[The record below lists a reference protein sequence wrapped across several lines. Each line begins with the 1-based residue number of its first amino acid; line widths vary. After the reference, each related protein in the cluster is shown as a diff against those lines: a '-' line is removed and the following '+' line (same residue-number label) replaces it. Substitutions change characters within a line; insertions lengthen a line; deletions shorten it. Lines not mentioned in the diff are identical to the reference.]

1 MPTAALAQMRSLYA
15 AMRPHVSGAAYL
27 NYCDLDLPDA
37 TTAYWGSN
45 LARLKQ
51 VKAAVDPEN
60 LFRHAQ
66 SVPLP

>member
-1 MPTAALAQMRSLYA
+1 MRALYA
-15 AMRPHVSGAAYL
+15 AMRPYVSGAAYL
-27 NYCDLDLPDA
+27 NYPDLDLPDA
-37 TTAYWGSN
+37 AQAYWGGN

-51 VKAAVDPEN
+51 VKAAVDPDN

>member
-1 MPTAALAQMRSLYA
+1 MRTLYA
-15 AMRPHVSGAAYL
+15 AMRPYVSGAAYV

-37 TTAYWGSN
+37 ATAYWGSN

-51 VKAAVDPEN
+51 GKAAVDPDN

-66 SVPLP
+66 GGPLP

>member
-1 MPTAALAQMRSLYA
+1 MRSLYA

-51 VKAAVDPEN
+51 VKAAVDPDN